1 VDIDTGASA
10 RTHRDGR
17 ASRFPRKK
25 PCEAERGVL
34 IDAGLRI
41 SEAAA
46 ELDGDGRPSLNG
58 RRSDMPTY
66 EFFCQQ
72 CRKPF
77 TQMMSIAD
85 FEKKK
90 GKCPRCGS
98 KKLTVQITSFQT
110 VTSRKS

>member
-1 VDIDTGASA
+1 
-10 RTHRDGR
+10 
-17 ASRFPRKK
+17 
-25 PCEAERGVL
+25 
-34 IDAGLRI
+34 
-41 SEAAA
+41 
-46 ELDGDGRPSLNG
+46 
-58 RRSDMPTY
+58 MPTY
-66 EFFCQQ
+66 EFLCQQ

-77 TQMMSIAD
+77 TQMMSIVD